1 MTIPQGNMEHPV
13 LPENADYERLSLS
26 QIYHVTQSHA
36 IITRFRFYTSINR
49 LTNYDL

>member
-36 IITRFRFYTSINR
+36 IIKKVSSHSDTKR
-49 LTNYDL
+49 